1 MFEYIQFYTKNL
13 SNFTLLIVVG
23 VVIAI
28 LDITFRNIIKDVYL
42 NVRENMKQNNAG
54 KEGLVN
60 KNTATG
66 SGSGSDGSGSGSDG
80 SGGSSDTNVCPK
92 SCSDVEALRTK
103 LTGLIE
109 NAARL
114 QQDIQNNNTTIQR
127 QQFLI
132 QQMQKSVQ
140 KLVEKSK

>member
-60 KNTATG
+60 KNVKNK
-66 SGSGSDGSGSGSDG
+66 
-80 SGGSSDTNVCPK
+80 SGGSGESGESGDSSGCPK

>member
-42 NVRENMKQNNAG
+42 NVRENMAGKRAAG

-60 KNTATG
+60 KNAKSTG
-66 SGSGSDGSGSGSDG
+66 DGTGDG
-80 SGGSSDTNVCPK
+80 TGAGGCPK
-92 SCSDVEALRTK
+92 TCNEVEALRTR

-114 QQDIQNNNTTIQR
+114 QQDIQNNSVTITR

>member
-13 SNFTLLIVVG
+13 SNFTLLLIVG

-28 LDITFRNIIKDVYL
+28 LDITIRNVVKDVYL
-42 NVRENMKQNNAG
+42 NVRENMAGKRAG
-54 KEGLVN
+54 KEGLKN
-60 KNTATG
+60 KTDDTK
-66 SGSGSDGSGSGSDG
+66 
-80 SGGSSDTNVCPK
+80 SGGGGGGDASGCPK
-92 SCSDVEALRTK
+92 TCNEVEALRTK
-103 LTGLIE
+103 ITGLIE

-114 QQDIQNNNTTIQR
+114 QQDIQTNNITITR

-132 QQMQKSVQ
+132 QQMQKSVK

>member
-13 SNFTLLIVVG
+13 SNFTLLIIVG

-28 LDITFRNIIKDVYL
+28 LDITVRNIIKDVYL
-42 NVRENMKQNNAG
+42 NVRENMKQTGTGTGTAG

-60 KNTATG
+60 KNADDS
-66 SGSGSDGSGSGSDG
+66 SG
-80 SGGSSDTNVCPK
+80 CPK

-109 NAARL
+109 SAARL

-140 KLVEKSK
+140 KLVEKSKK

>member
-66 SGSGSDGSGSGSDG
+66 SGNGSGG

-140 KLVEKSK
+140 KLVEKSKK

>member
-66 SGSGSDGSGSGSDG
+66 SGSGSGSGSGG
-80 SGGSSDTNVCPK
+80 SGDTNVCPK

>member
-13 SNFTLLIVVG
+13 SNFTLLLLVG

-28 LDITFRNIIKDVYL
+28 LDITIRNIVKDVYL
-42 NVRENMKQNNAG
+42 NVRENMAGKRAG

-60 KNTATG
+60 KNAN
-66 SGSGSDGSGSGSDG
+66 
-80 SGGSSDTNVCPK
+80 SGGSSSGGDGDASGCPK
-92 SCSDVEALRTK
+92 TCNEVDALRTK

-114 QQDIQNNNTTIQR
+114 QQDIQNNNKTIAR

-132 QQMQKSVQ
+132 QQMQKSVK

>member
-13 SNFTLLIVVG
+13 SNFTLLIIVG

-28 LDITFRNIIKDVYL
+28 LDITVRNIIKDVYL
-42 NVRENMKQNNAG
+42 NVRENMKQTGTATGTAG

-60 KNTATG
+60 RNVNNTATG
-66 SGSGSDGSGSGSDG
+66 SGSDSSG
-80 SGGSSDTNVCPK
+80 CPK

-103 LTGLIE
+103 LTGLID

-140 KLVEKSK
+140 MLVEKSK

>member
-66 SGSGSDGSGSGSDG
+66 SGSGSGSGSGG
-80 SGGSSDTNVCPK
+80 SGDTNVCPK

-140 KLVEKSK
+140 KLIEKSK

>member
-42 NVRENMKQNNAG
+42 NVRENMKQTGTGTAG

-66 SGSGSDGSGSGSDG
+66 SGNGSGG

>member
-60 KNTATG
+60 KNVKNK
-66 SGSGSDGSGSGSDG
+66 SGG
-80 SGGSSDTNVCPK
+80 SGGSGESGESGDSSGCPK

-114 QQDIQNNNTTIQR
+114 QKDIQNNNTTIQR

>member
-1 MFEYIQFYTKNL
+1 MCD
-13 SNFTLLIVVG
+13 G
-23 VVIAI
+23 
-28 LDITFRNIIKDVYL
+28 
-42 NVRENMKQNNAG
+42 
-54 KEGLVN
+54 
-60 KNTATG
+60 TG
-66 SGSGSDGSGSGSDG
+66 DGG
-80 SGGSSDTNVCPK
+80 CPK
-92 SCSDVEALRTK
+92 TCNEVEALRTR

-114 QQDIQNNNTTIQR
+114 QQDIQNNSVTITR

>member
-1 MFEYIQFYTKNL
+1 MFEYIQFCTKNI
-13 SNFTLLIVVG
+13 SNFTLLLIVG

-28 LDITFRNIIKDVYL
+28 LDITIRNVVKDVYL
-42 NVRENMKQNNAG
+42 NVRENMAGKRAAG

-60 KNTATG
+60 KNAKSTG
-66 SGSGSDGSGSGSDG
+66 DGTGDG
-80 SGGSSDTNVCPK
+80 TGAGGCPK
-92 SCSDVEALRTK
+92 TCNEVEALRTR

-109 NAARL
+109 NAARM
-114 QQDIQNNNTTIQR
+114 QQDIQNNSITITR

>member
-13 SNFTLLIVVG
+13 SNFTLLLIVG

-28 LDITFRNIIKDVYL
+28 LDITIRNVVKDVYL
-42 NVRENMKQNNAG
+42 NVRENMAGKRAG
-54 KEGLVN
+54 KEGLKN
-60 KNTATG
+60 KTDDNKSGG
-66 SGSGSDGSGSGSDG
+66 SGSGDDASG
-80 SGGSSDTNVCPK
+80 CPK
-92 SCSDVEALRTK
+92 TCNEVEALRTK

-114 QQDIQNNNTTIQR
+114 QQNIQTNNTTIAR
-127 QQFLI
+127 QHFLI

>member
-1 MFEYIQFYTKNL
+1 MFEYIQFYTKNI
-13 SNFTLLIVVG
+13 SNFTLLLIVG

-28 LDITFRNIIKDVYL
+28 LDITIRNVVKDVYL
-42 NVRENMKQNNAG
+42 NVRENMAGKRAAG

-60 KNTATG
+60 KNAKSTG
-66 SGSGSDGSGSGSDG
+66 DGTGDG
-80 SGGSSDTNVCPK
+80 TGAGGCPK
-92 SCSDVEALRTK
+92 TCNEVEALRTR

-114 QQDIQNNNTTIQR
+114 QQDIQNNSVTITR

>member
-1 MFEYIQFYTKNL
+1 MFEYIQFYTKNI
-13 SNFTLLIVVG
+13 SNFTLLLIVG

-28 LDITFRNIIKDVYL
+28 LDITIRNVVKDVYL
-42 NVRENMKQNNAG
+42 NVRENMAGKRAAG

-60 KNTATG
+60 KNAKSTG
-66 SGSGSDGSGSGSDG
+66 DGTGDG
-80 SGGSSDTNVCPK
+80 TGAGDAGGCPK
-92 SCSDVEALRTK
+92 TCNEVEALRTR

-114 QQDIQNNNTTIQR
+114 QQDIQNNSITITR

-140 KLVEKSK
+140 KIVEKSK

>member
-66 SGSGSDGSGSGSDG
+66 SGNGSGG